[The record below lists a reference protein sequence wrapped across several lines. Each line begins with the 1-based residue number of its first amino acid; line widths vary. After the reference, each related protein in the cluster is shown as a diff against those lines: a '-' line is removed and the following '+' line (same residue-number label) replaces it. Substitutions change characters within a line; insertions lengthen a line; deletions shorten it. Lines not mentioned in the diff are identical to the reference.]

1 MFLLKATLLQPLGMH
16 TMLLSGRFIGDLLI
30 ILPTAI
36 YVNDF
41 LQLNRKDF
49 KISSLPLRNK
59 LKLST
64 TIAFLAPHTTVNTI
78 NSAALIL

>member
-16 TMLLSGRFIGDLLI
+16 TMLLSGRFVGDLLI

-41 LQLNRKDF
+41 LQL
-49 KISSLPLRNK
+49 ISKVIHWLIK
-59 LKLST
+59 C
-64 TIAFLAPHTTVNTI
+64 NT
-78 NSAALIL
+78 